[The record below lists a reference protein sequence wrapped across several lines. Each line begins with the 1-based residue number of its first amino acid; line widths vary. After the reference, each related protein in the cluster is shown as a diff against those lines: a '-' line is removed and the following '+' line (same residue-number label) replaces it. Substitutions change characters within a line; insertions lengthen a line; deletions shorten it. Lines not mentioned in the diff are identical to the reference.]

1 MDERAQ
7 SVLMA
12 IRRILRAAEQDA
24 KRLSRNA
31 GLTASQMLALQW
43 LQERREATAGDM
55 AAALGIT
62 QATTT
67 SLLHRLLDRGLIERR
82 RGDSD
87 RRQVWLTLPDDGRA
101 AVARAPT
108 FLHARFVERFGE
120 LEPWEQAMLVAALE
134 RVATLLDADRLDA
147 APMIVVGA
155 LAPGETNG
163 S

>member
-1 MDERAQ
+1 MDGRAQ
-7 SVLMA
+7 AVLTA

-24 KRLSRNA
+24 KQLSRDA

-43 LQERREATAGDM
+43 LLERHEATAGDI

-67 SLLHRLLDRGLIERR
+67 SLLHRLLDRNLIERR
-82 RGDSD
+82 RGDAD
-87 RRQVWLTLPDDGRA
+87 RRQVWLTLTDTGRA

-108 FLHARFVERFGE
+108 FLHQRFVERFDE
-120 LEPWEQAMLVAALE
+120 LEAWEQAMLVASLE

-147 APMIVVGA
+147 APMIALGA
-155 LAPGETNG
+155 LDRGDGAIE
-163 S
+163 